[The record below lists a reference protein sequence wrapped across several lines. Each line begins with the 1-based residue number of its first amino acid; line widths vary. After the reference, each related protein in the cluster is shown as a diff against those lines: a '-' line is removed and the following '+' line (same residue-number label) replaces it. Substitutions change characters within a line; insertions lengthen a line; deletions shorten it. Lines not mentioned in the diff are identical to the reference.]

1 LVLTTDATTQF
12 FQELAARGHEPA
24 LEKVTGTLRF
34 DLTGGERVARWLVTI
49 RKGDVDVSRRNAKA
63 DCVVRSDRRLFDSVA
78 SGEVNPMVAF
88 LRGALEIEGDRWL
101 LLPFQ
106 RLFPAP
112 PRTRS

>member
-1 LVLTTDATTQF
+1 VTTDATTRF
-12 FQELAARGHEPA
+12 FQDLAARGHEPA

-34 DLTGGERVARWLVTI
+34 DLTGGERTTRWLVTI

-63 DCVVRSDRRLFDSVA
+63 DCVVRGDRRLFDGIA
-78 SGEVNPMVAF
+78 SGELNAMVAF
-88 LRGALEIEGDRWL
+88 LRGSLALEGNNRWL

-112 PRTRS
+112 PREGS